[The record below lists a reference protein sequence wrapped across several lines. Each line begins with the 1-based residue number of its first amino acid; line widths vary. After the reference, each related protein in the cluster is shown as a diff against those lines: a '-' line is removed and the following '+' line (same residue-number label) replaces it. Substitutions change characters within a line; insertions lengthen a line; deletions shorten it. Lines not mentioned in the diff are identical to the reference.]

1 MKNREI
7 IMRRLEKTE
16 GLVAKMEFA
25 VRRGTTV
32 DEFNVLL
39 SEMKDVISDVKSFVQ
54 QEPTTPNEINNF

>member
-1 MKNREI
+1 
-7 IMRRLEKTE
+7 MRRLEKTE

>member
-7 IMRRLEKTE
+7 IIRRLERTE

-25 VRRGTTV
+25 IRRGTTV
-32 DEFNVLL
+32 DEFNILI

-54 QEPTTPNEINNF
+54 QEPTTPNELNNF